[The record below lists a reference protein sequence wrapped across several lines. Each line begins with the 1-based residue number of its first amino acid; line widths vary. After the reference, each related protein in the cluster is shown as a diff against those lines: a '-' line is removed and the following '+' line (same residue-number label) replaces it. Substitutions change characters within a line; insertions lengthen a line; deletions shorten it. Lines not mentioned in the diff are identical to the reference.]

1 MRTIPMLLLVAACTK
16 NEEDL
21 GAYCEDTPTELAM
34 DEASPAGFTPD
45 SLVAVFGGT
54 WAETLTLAEGAG
66 DVALTLTVGEPTS
79 ARWVDSEAVYP
90 EDGNAIGVEC
100 VDRVEVDAPLSFV
113 TADGAFD
120 EAWSAVFSSED
131 GLAARFGRD
140 FEAGA
145 IGGSFDLAALIAEQG
160 GVDGKLF
167 IDGDFDAAGA
177 RGTVSAQVEGEEA
190 CSGDECSVWAANV
203 PVGTWGE
210 TAEE

>member
-66 DVALTLTVGEPTS
+66 DVALTLTVGEPTG

-90 EDGNAIGVEC
+90 EDGYAIGVEC

-167 IDGDFDAAGA
+167 IDGAFDAGGA
-177 RGTVSAQVEGEEA
+177 RGTVNAQVEGAEDCE
-190 CSGDECSVWAANV
+190 GDECSVWAANV

-210 TAEE
+210 TGEE